1 MRRNHKLKL
10 SFLMK
15 KKISSTFAWNGYSTK
30 RSSAIFLRRPGFDK
44 PIRISLNSYDIHY
57 KISYSNCRNFKATV
71 ENFTPS
77 DCSVSTY
84 KAWRN
89 TCGNVLGLPEKDG
102 CWKRSLPLG
111 DAEWRNSRI
120 IFVIST
126 IAFLNFRK

>member
-10 SFLMK
+10 SFLMTKYLLLLLETVTVPK
-15 KKISSTFAWNGYSTK
+15 KQGN
-30 RSSAIFLRRPGFDK
+30 LPPFDK
-44 PIRISLNSYDIHY
+44 PIRISLNSYDIHC

-84 KAWRN
+84 KAWRD